1 MLNKK
6 LPLTINM
13 PIGTK
18 FDVVYFNGMKMM
30 TVIKRKTEP
39 GDHHSCCE
47 CALRHTNLCDVLE
60 CFASVYSKIDNYE
73 N

>member
-6 LPLTINM
+6 LPLYIHL

-18 FDVVYFNGMKMM
+18 FNVVDFNGMNKI

-39 GDHHSCCE
+39 GDHHSCCK
-47 CALRHTNLCDVLE
+47 CALRKTNLCDVLE
-60 CFASVYSKIDNYE
+60 CFASVYSKIDSYE

>member
-6 LPLTINM
+6 LPLTINL

-18 FDVVYFNGMKMM
+18 FEVVDFAGMNKI

-39 GDHHSCCE
+39 GDHHSCVK
-47 CALRHTNLCDVLE
+47 CALRKTNLCNVLE
-60 CFASVYSKIDNYE
+60 CFASVYSKID
-73 N
+73 